1 MGSILAET
9 IEAENIE
16 HLIKPV
22 KDLFGAI
29 FFVSVGMMIDPAM
42 LVEYWFP
49 ILLITIVVMA
59 GQITFAASGVLLSGQ
74 SLRIAIQSRFS

>member
-1 MGSILAET
+1 M
-9 IEAENIE
+9 
-16 HLIKPV
+16 

-49 ILLITIVVMA
+49 ILLITAVVMV

-74 SLRIAIQSRFS
+74 SLRIAIQSGFSLAQIGELPLLSQVSV